1 MNMKSMDE
9 LKTTLCRELEEI
21 AKREELSA
29 NTLESVHKLTA
40 SIKNIDKIITLEEDD
55 GYSRDGDWE
64 ARGSYGRESSYAGR
78 RGKHY
83 VRGHY
88 SRDDGYYNDER
99 YSRRYSRDDAK
110 GKMIEK
116 LERIMDE
123 ADGQH
128 EREIIE
134 RCISQ
139 IENA

>member
-1 MNMKSMDE
+1 MKSMNE
-9 LKTTLCRELEEI
+9 LKATLCRELEEI
-21 AKREELSA
+21 SKREELSA
-29 NTLESVHKLTA
+29 NTLDSVHKLIAT
-40 SIKNIDKIITLEEDD
+40 IKNIDKIIMLGEDG
-55 GYSRDGDWE
+55 GYSQDGDWE

-99 YSRRYSRDDAK
+99 YNRKYSRDDAK

-123 ADGQH
+123 TDGMR